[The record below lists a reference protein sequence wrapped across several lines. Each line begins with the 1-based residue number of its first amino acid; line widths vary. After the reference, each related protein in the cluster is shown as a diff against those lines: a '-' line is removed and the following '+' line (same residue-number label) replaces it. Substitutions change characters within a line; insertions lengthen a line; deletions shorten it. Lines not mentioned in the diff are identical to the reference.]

1 MEKQNVQAIRL
12 SIADP
17 TPLGLFGLAMVTLV
31 ASSQKLGITDGT
43 SLILPWAIFLGGI
56 AQLIASIQDSK
67 HHNIFGAT
75 AFGAFGL
82 FWMGVGTTW
91 LIQAGVFGKTL
102 AGAADP
108 KQLGFA
114 FIGYLIFSLFM
125 TIGAMET
132 HKVLFLIFV
141 FIDFLFIGLSLSS
154 FGVMYDVTHTMAGIA
169 ELIISLLSF
178 YGAAAV
184 VLNTHFGRTV
194 LPIGQPFR
202 IFTKA

>member
-1 MEKQNVQAIRL
+1 MEKQNVQAYRL

-91 LIQAGVFGKTL
+91 LIQAGVLGKRL
-102 AGAADP
+102 R
-108 KQLGFA
+108 KQQ
-114 FIGYLIFSLFM
+114 IQ
-125 TIGAMET
+125 
-132 HKVLFLIFV
+132 
-141 FIDFLFIGLSLSS
+141 
-154 FGVMYDVTHTMAGIA
+154 
-169 ELIISLLSF
+169 
-178 YGAAAV
+178 
-184 VLNTHFGRTV
+184 NN
-194 LPIGQPFR
+194 
-202 IFTKA
+202 

>member
-1 MEKQNVQAIRL
+1 MEKQNVQAYRL

-82 FWMGVGTTW
+82 FGWALERLGSFKRAFLGKR
-91 LIQAGVFGKTL
+91 LREQQIQ
-102 AGAADP
+102 
-108 KQLGFA
+108 
-114 FIGYLIFSLFM
+114 
-125 TIGAMET
+125 
-132 HKVLFLIFV
+132 
-141 FIDFLFIGLSLSS
+141 
-154 FGVMYDVTHTMAGIA
+154 
-169 ELIISLLSF
+169 
-178 YGAAAV
+178 
-184 VLNTHFGRTV
+184 NN
-194 LPIGQPFR
+194 
-202 IFTKA
+202 

>member
-1 MEKQNVQAIRL
+1 MEKQNVQAYRL

-31 ASSQKLGITDGT
+31 ASSQKLGITDWHF
-43 SLILPWAIFLGGI
+43 LILPWAIFLGGI

-75 AFGAFGL
+75 ALWRIRSFSR
-82 FWMGVGTTW
+82 MGDW
-91 LIQAGVFGKTL
+91 AGNGSFKPASLGE
-102 AGAADP
+102 
-108 KQLGFA
+108 KQLARAARSKTTEGLA

-141 FIDFLFIGLSLSS
+141 FIDFLFLVA
-154 FGVMYDVTHTMAGIA
+154 FH
-169 ELIISLLSF
+169 
-178 YGAAAV
+178 
-184 VLNTHFGRTV
+184 
-194 LPIGQPFR
+194 
-202 IFTKA
+202 

>member
-91 LIQAGVFGKTL
+91 LIQAGCLWENTCGSSRSKTARL
-102 AGAADP
+102 CVYWLFDF
-108 KQLGFA
+108 QL
-114 FIGYLIFSLFM
+114 
-125 TIGAMET
+125 
-132 HKVLFLIFV
+132 V
-141 FIDFLFIGLSLSS
+141 
-154 FGVMYDVTHTMAGIA
+154 YDDWCNG
-169 ELIISLLSF
+169 
-178 YGAAAV
+178 
-184 VLNTHFGRTV
+184 NT
-194 LPIGQPFR
+194 
-202 IFTKA
+202 

>member
-1 MEKQNVQAIRL
+1 MEKQNVQAYRL

-56 AQLIASIQDSK
+56 ARLIASIQDSK

-102 AGAADP
+102 AGA
-108 KQLGFA
+108 KRSKTTRFCVYRVFNFQL
-114 FIGYLIFSLFM
+114 
-125 TIGAMET
+125 
-132 HKVLFLIFV
+132 V
-141 FIDFLFIGLSLSS
+141 
-154 FGVMYDVTHTMAGIA
+154 YDDWCNG
-169 ELIISLLSF
+169 
-178 YGAAAV
+178 
-184 VLNTHFGRTV
+184 NT
-194 LPIGQPFR
+194 
-202 IFTKA
+202 

>member
-91 LIQAGVFGKTL
+91 LIQAGILGKRL
-102 AGAADP
+102 RE
-108 KQLGFA
+108 QQ
-114 FIGYLIFSLFM
+114 IQNS
-125 TIGAMET
+125 
-132 HKVLFLIFV
+132 
-141 FIDFLFIGLSLSS
+141 
-154 FGVMYDVTHTMAGIA
+154 
-169 ELIISLLSF
+169 
-178 YGAAAV
+178 
-184 VLNTHFGRTV
+184 
-194 LPIGQPFR
+194 
-202 IFTKA
+202 

>member
-82 FWMGVGTTW
+82 LDGRWNHLAHSSGR
-91 LIQAGVFGKTL
+91 FGKTL
-102 AGAADP
+102 G
-108 KQLGFA
+108 
-114 FIGYLIFSLFM
+114 
-125 TIGAMET
+125 
-132 HKVLFLIFV
+132 
-141 FIDFLFIGLSLSS
+141 
-154 FGVMYDVTHTMAGIA
+154 
-169 ELIISLLSF
+169 EL
-178 YGAAAV
+178 
-184 VLNTHFGRTV
+184 RT
-194 LPIGQPFR
+194 QNN
-202 IFTKA
+202 